1 MKQAEDLK
9 RWMKENLHG
18 DPVIWAVV
26 VGLSLLSI
34 LAVYSASG
42 SLAFRYSES
51 TEHYLLKHAALVIL
65 GMVGMFYAHKLD
77 YRYYSKLSR
86 MGLLVAIPLLLFA
99 YFFGPNINDSKR
111 WIVIPLIN
119 QQFQPSDLAKLAL
132 IANVAAMLAKR
143 QAKITSAN
151 WKETLLPVMI
161 WCGLVCGLIAL
172 SNVSTAVIL
181 LATCMLLMFFG
192 RVPMK
197 FLAALLVVG
206 VMAGS
211 VALAVGSRGKTAL
224 ARIERFMDRTN
235 LDYQTE
241 QSFIAIANGGL
252 FGRGMGKSHQKN
264 FLPHPYS
271 DFIYAVILEEY
282 GMFGGVLVLF
292 LYLVLLYRGMMAVAS
307 SSNAFGGLLS
317 AGLSFLLA
325 IQAMLN
331 MAVAVGLVPVTG
343 QPLPLV
349 SMGGTSLLFTGI
361 SFGIILSV
369 SRGEISGSLSTA
381 KVKNRVPPKGNV
393 LREQVA

>member
-151 WKETLLPVMI
+151 RKETLLPVMI

-211 VALAVGSRGKTAL
+211 VALVVGSRGKTAL

-252 FGRGMGKSHQKN
+252 FGRG
-264 FLPHPYS
+264 
-271 DFIYAVILEEY
+271 
-282 GMFGGVLVLF
+282 
-292 LYLVLLYRGMMAVAS
+292 
-307 SSNAFGGLLS
+307 
-317 AGLSFLLA
+317 
-325 IQAMLN
+325 IQ
-331 MAVAVGLVPVTG
+331 
-343 QPLPLV
+343 
-349 SMGGTSLLFTGI
+349 
-361 SFGIILSV
+361 
-369 SRGEISGSLSTA
+369 
-381 KVKNRVPPKGNV
+381 
-393 LREQVA
+393 

>member
-1 MKQAEDLK
+1 MTKAEIIKQ
-9 RWMKENLHG
+9 WMKENLKG
-18 DPVIWAVV
+18 DPIIWAVV
-26 VGLSLLSI
+26 GGLSLLSI

-42 SLAFRYSES
+42 TLAYRYMES
-51 TEHYLLKHAALVIL
+51 TEQYLFKHMALVFL
-65 GMVGMFYAHKLD
+65 GMAGMYYAHKLD
-77 YRYYSKLSR
+77 YRYYSRLSR
-86 MGLLVAIPLLLFA
+86 LGLLVAIPLILFA
-99 YFFGPNINDSKR
+99 YFFGPNINESKR
-111 WIVIPLIN
+111 WIVIPFIN

-143 QAKITSAN
+143 QAKITTTN
-151 WKETLLPVMI
+151 WKESLLPILI
-161 WCGLVCGLIAL
+161 WTGIICGLIAL
-172 SNVSTAVIL
+172 SNVSTA
-181 LATCMLLMFFG
+181 AMLLVTCVLLMYFG

-197 FLAALLVVG
+197 FLGMLLIVGAL
-206 VMAGS
+206 AGS
-211 VALAVGSRGKTAL
+211 VAMVFGSRGKTAM
-224 ARIERFMDRTN
+224 ARIERFLDRTE

-241 QSFIAIANGGL
+241 QSFSAIANGGL
-252 FGRGMGKSHQKN
+252 FGQGMGKSHQKN

-271 DFIYAVILEEY
+271 DFIYAVIIEEY
-282 GMFGGVLVLF
+282 GMAGGLLTLF
-292 LYLVLLYRGMMAVAS
+292 LYLVLLYRGMLAVAN

-369 SRGEISGSLSTA
+369 SRGDVSPSLS
-381 KVKNRVPPKGNV
+381 VSKNRVPPKGNV
-393 LREQVA
+393 IREKQVA

>member
-1 MKQAEDLK
+1 MKQAEDFK
-9 RWMKENLHG
+9 KWMKENLHG
-18 DPVIWAVV
+18 DPIIWAVV
-26 VGLSLLSI
+26 VALSLLSI
-34 LAVYSASG
+34 MAVYSASG
-42 SLAFRYSES
+42 TLAYRYMES
-51 TEHYLLKHAALVIL
+51 TEHYLFKHSLLVVL
-65 GMVGMFYAHKLD
+65 GMIGMYYAHKLD

-86 MGLLVAIPLLLFA
+86 LGLLVAIPLLVFA

-111 WIVIPLIN
+111 WIVIPFIN

-151 WKETLLPVMI
+151 WQQTLLPI
-161 WCGLVCGLIAL
+161 LGWTGFVCGIIAL
-172 SNVSTAVIL
+172 SNVSTAAML
-181 LATCMLLMFFG
+181 LATCMLLMYFG
-192 RVPMK
+192 RVPIK
-197 FLAALLVVG
+197 YLGALLLVG
-206 VMAGS
+206 ALAGS
-211 VALAVGSRGKTAL
+211 LALTFGSRGQTAVG
-224 ARIERFMDRTN
+224 RIERFLDRES

-241 QSFIAIANGGL
+241 QSFIAIANGGI
-252 FGRGMGKSHQKN
+252 FGRGPGKSHQKN

-271 DFIYAVILEEY
+271 DFIFAMIIEEY
-282 GMFGGVLVLF
+282 GMLGGLGVVF
-292 LYLVLLYRGMMAVAS
+292 LYLVLLYRGMLAVAS

-349 SMGGTSLLFTGI
+349 SMGGTSLLFTGL

-369 SRGEISGSLSTA
+369 SRGEISPNLS
-381 KVKNRVPPKGNV
+381 VSKNRVPPKGNV
-393 LREQVA
+393 LREKQVA

>member
-1 MKQAEDLK
+1 MKKAEDIK
-9 RWMKENLHG
+9 QWMRTNLQG
-18 DPVIWAVV
+18 DPIIWLVV
-26 VGLSLLSI
+26 TGLSLLSI

-51 TEHYLLKHAALVIL
+51 TEHYLLKHGALVAL
-65 GMVGMFYAHKLD
+65 GIVAMYWAHKLD
-77 YRYYSKLSR
+77 YRYYSGLSR
-86 MGLLVAIPLLLFA
+86 IGLLVAIPLLLFA
-99 YFFGPNINDSKR
+99 FFFGPNINDSKR

-132 IANVAAMLAKR
+132 IANIAAMLARR
-143 QAKITSAN
+143 QSAITRAN
-151 WKETLLPVMI
+151 WKETLLPI
-161 WCGLVCGLIAL
+161 LFWCGLVCGLIAL
-172 SNVSTAVIL
+172 SNISTSLIL
-181 LATCMLLMFFG
+181 LATCMLLMYFG
-192 RVPMK
+192 RVPVK
-197 FLAALLVVG
+197 FLGILLLVG
-206 VMAGS
+206 VLAGTL
-211 VALAVGSRGKTAL
+211 ALALGSRGKTAVG
-224 ARIERFMDRTN
+224 RIERFLDRTN

-241 QSFIAIANGGL
+241 QSFIAIANGGII
-252 FGRGMGKSHQKN
+252 GRGMGKSHQKN

-282 GMFGGVLVLF
+282 GMAGGMGVLF
-292 LYLVLLYRGMMAVAS
+292 LYLVLLYRGMLAVANS
-307 SSNAFGGLLS
+307 NNAFGGLLS

-369 SRGEISGSLSTA
+369 SRGDVSGSFAVS
-381 KVKNRVPPKGNV
+381 KNRVSPKGNV
-393 LREQVA
+393 FREKQVA